1 MNEALNEPEMT
12 AALNERRHQSETH
25 SQLPHML
32 LPVSLSV
39 LSFQGSRDI
48 AIDSLVKDVGKSE
61 PSPKDVGKSEPSPG
75 SARRQLL
82 ASGVTFNIFNANTG
96 SSKWSVWLG
105 RDAPDTQLTNYT
117 EISPAGGLSYG
128 SGGTAT
134 NQATYENSNWV
145 VKPPG
150 AEPSG
155 DKCDAGAVFPD
166 TTGSGIQS
174 WATSQDHDHFGTVIF
189 DSGQSDSGC
198 TSLAEVSISNKLS
211 AATSCAGLMLYAAE
225 IDPAF
230 EKGVKTYARKVGD
243 TGVAAVSAYMLG
255 SEGNSFSYA
264 ITHDQPDCGSS
275 YSYEFI
281 TLNEEDATR
290 LESNPSQGWDAAVPK
305 SIHPKISKAST
316 NRAYLPTHIFR
327 LRPPPPQPS
336 LAHRSHPVAFLLP
349 RTQSMEPNTSPLFV
363 LHGKYNDPAKPITL
377 SCQGCMPGSTD
388 SDSAAATS
396 RGQLG
401 MAVILTLTARLWLSL

>member
-1 MNEALNEPEMT
+1 
-12 AALNERRHQSETH
+12 
-25 SQLPHML
+25 ML

-39 LSFQGSRDI
+39 LSFQGSAI
-48 AIDSLVKDVGKSE
+48 ASLV
-61 PSPKDVGKSEPSPG
+61 KDVGKSEPSPG

-211 AATSCAGLMLYAAE
+211 AATSCAGLMSYAAE

-243 TGVAAVSAYMLG
+243 TGVNAVSAYMLG
-255 SEGNSFSYA
+255 SEGNSYA

-290 LESNPSQGWDAAVPK
+290 LESNGSQGWDAAVPK
-305 SIHPKISKAST
+305 SIHPKISK
-316 NRAYLPTHIFR
+316 
-327 LRPPPPQPS
+327 
-336 LAHRSHPVAFLLP
+336 
-349 RTQSMEPNTSPLFV
+349 SMEPNTSPLFV

>member
-1 MNEALNEPEMT
+1 
-12 AALNERRHQSETH
+12 
-25 SQLPHML
+25 ML

-48 AIDSLVKDVGKSE
+48 AIYSLGKDVGKSE
-61 PSPKDVGKSEPSPG
+61 PSPKDAGKSEPSPG

-82 ASGVTFNIFNANTG
+82 FSGVTFNIFNADTG

-105 RDAPDTQLTNYT
+105 HDRVQLTGYT

-150 AEPSG
+150 AGLGLGLG
-155 DKCDAGAVFPD
+155 DDCDADAVFPD

-211 AATSCAGLMLYAAE
+211 AATSCAGLMSYAAE

-230 EKGVKTYARKVGD
+230 AKGVKTYARKVGD
-243 TGVAAVSAYMLG
+243 TGVNAVSAYMLG
-255 SEGNSFSYA
+255 SEGNSYA

-290 LESNPSQGWDAAVPK
+290 LESNGSQGWDAAVPK

-316 NRAYLPTHIFR
+316 NL
-327 LRPPPPQPS
+327 
-336 LAHRSHPVAFLLP
+336 
-349 RTQSMEPNTSPLFV
+349 
-363 LHGKYNDPAKPITL
+363 
-377 SCQGCMPGSTD
+377 
-388 SDSAAATS
+388 
-396 RGQLG
+396 
-401 MAVILTLTARLWLSL
+401 